1 MQEYI
6 SLTTH
11 AHMHTHTCSRAHTLL
26 QLIHEYANTGL
37 FIFLMFGFGSLYT
50 LDIRYLSEVF
60 SCPGD
65 RVSTQS
71 PSSWRPRSILSD
83 PACRV
88 FILFSQQ
95 LQSYSENPYLCLNL
109 EVFFLL
115 FPLAVS
121 EF

>member
-1 MQEYI
+1 
-6 SLTTH
+6 
-11 AHMHTHTCSRAHTLL
+11 MHTHVLARAHTHTLL
-26 QLIHEYANTGL
+26 QLIREYANTGL

-50 LDIRYLSEVF
+50 LDIRYLPEVF
-60 SCPGD
+60 SCPGA

-88 FILFSQQ
+88 FILFSEQ
-95 LQSYSENPYLCLNL
+95 LQSYSEKPYLCLNL
-109 EVFFLL
+109 EAFFLL
-115 FPLAVS
+115 FPLTVS